1 MSLINK
7 NIILGVCGSIAA
19 YKSPDIVRRLK
30 DLGAD
35 VKVVLTSSGA
45 KFVSKLSLETVSQ
58 NPVYSE
64 LWDSEMEHIN
74 LAKWADVVLVAPIT
88 ANTIATI
95 TFGNATN
102 LLGNIILATNAK
114 LIIAPAMNK
123 EMLLNSAVKENLS
136 VLKQRGVQ
144 IIKSESGVQACGD
157 VGVGRLPEPIQIAE
171 FVAQSFYSQLAGKK
185 VVITLGATIEKIDAV
200 RYISNFSSGKMGL
213 ALINACL
220 NQGLSV
226 VAIYGNISVDLPQ
239 KSKNIQALS
248 ADEMFEVV
256 QKQTKNA
263 DIFIS
268 CAAVSDYK
276 VQNIANKKI
285 KKTDNLTLDLVK
297 NIDILKEI
305 ASKKDKLFCVGFA
318 AETDNLLEYAKQKLA
333 DKNLDMIIANDVK
346 NGFGGDENEV
356 YIIDKTQQ
364 IKLEKTNKQN
374 IANQI
379 MLFIA
384 NNK

>member
-30 DLGAD
+30 DFGAD

-64 LWDSEMEHIN
+64 LWDSEMKHIN
-74 LAKWADVVLVAPIT
+74 LAKWADVILVAPIT

-123 EMLLNSAVKENLS
+123 EMLLNSAVRENLS

-157 VGVGRLPEPIQIAE
+157 VGVGRLPEPMQIAE
-171 FVAQSFYSQLAGKK
+171 FVAQSFYSKLAEKK

-248 ADEMFEVV
+248 ADEMFEIA
-256 QKQTKNA
+256 QEQTKNA

>member
-74 LAKWADVVLVAPIT
+74 LAKWTDVVLVAPIT

-144 IIKSESGVQACGD
+144 IIESASGVQACGD

-171 FVAQSFYSQLAGKK
+171 FVAQSFYSKLAGKK
-185 VVITLGATIEKIDAV
+185 VVITFGATIEKIDAV

-226 VAIYGNISVDLPQ
+226 VAIYGNISVALPQ

-248 ADEMFEVV
+248 ADEMFEIA
-256 QKQTKNA
+256 QEQTKNA

>member
-30 DLGAD
+30 DFGAD

-74 LAKWADVVLVAPIT
+74 LAKWADVILVAPIT

-123 EMLLNSAVKENLS
+123 EMLLNSAVRENLS

-144 IIKSESGVQACGD
+144 IIESASGVQACGD
-157 VGVGRLPEPIQIAE
+157 VGVGRLPEPMQIAE
-171 FVAQSFYSQLAGKK
+171 FVAQSFYSKLAGKK

-248 ADEMFEVV
+248 ADEMFEIT
-256 QKQTKNA
+256 QEQTKNA

-276 VQNIANKKI
+276 MQNIANKKI

>member
-30 DLGAD
+30 DFGAD

-64 LWDSEMEHIN
+64 LWDSEMKHIN
-74 LAKWADVVLVAPIT
+74 LAKWADVILVAPIT

-123 EMLLNSAVKENLS
+123 EMLLNSAVRENLS

-144 IIKSESGVQACGD
+144 IIESASGVQACGD
-157 VGVGRLPEPIQIAE
+157 VGVGRLPEPMQIAE
-171 FVAQSFYSQLAGKK
+171 FVAQSFYSKLAEKK
-185 VVITLGATIEKIDAV
+185 VVITLGATIEKIDSV

-248 ADEMFEVV
+248 ADEMFEIA
-256 QKQTKNA
+256 QEQTKNA

>member
-1 MSLINK
+1 MELINK

-30 DLGAD
+30 DFGAD

-74 LAKWADVVLVAPIT
+74 LAKWADIVLIAPIT

-171 FVAQSFYSQLAGKK
+171 FVAQSFYSKLAGKK

-248 ADEMFEVV
+248 GDEMFEVA
-256 QKQTKNA
+256 QEQTKNA

-356 YIIDKTQQ
+356 YIIDEKQQ
-364 IKLEKTNKQN
+364 KKLKK
-374 IANQI
+374 AKKSQI
-379 MLFIA
+379 SEQIVSFIA
-384 NNK
+384 KKL